1 MTSDQP
7 APARRLAAGEPSP
20 GWGAQPQPAPSRAF
34 VDAPAPQPV
43 HGEAPAVPQPVHGE
57 APAVPQ
63 PAPTEFPTTQSAPLP
78 AAEPPLQAPLPAAAA
93 AVPDNPRTGE
103 PRRPVSILIGSAL
116 CFAAVANLAGAL
128 LWLYWTAVPVPVDG
142 FAKAAWLLG
151 LFPAE
156 PGSGTRVILVS
167 AATLIAL
174 LIAVPLTI
182 TGYYSWKGYRW
193 TRVSGLISVALS
205 LGTLT
210 LNLPAW
216 PVILLAA
223 VGTGLLWLPS
233 SRRFFDTW
241 QARRHPPEVFA
252 PPTNYVRYGPAQRYR
267 SAH

>member
-43 HGEAPAVPQPVHGE
+43 HGEAPAVPQP
-57 APAVPQ
+57 
-63 PAPTEFPTTQSAPLP
+63 APTEFPTQSAPVP
-78 AAEPPLQAPLPAAAA
+78 AAEPPPPAPLPAAAA